1 MALFAISD
9 LHLSFNNPEK
19 SMEIFEG
26 WSNYTQKLE
35 KNWRKLIKD
44 DDEVVIAGDISWA
57 LKLNEA
63 KLDLEFLNSLPG
75 KKLLIKGNHDLWWG
89 TKKKL
94 EDFFEE
100 NNFDTFKIIYNS
112 AYETKNF
119 VICGSR
125 GWLYDIKEKS
135 DKKISLRE
143 AARLERSIIEGLKLK
158 KDVVVFMHY
167 PPVYGGFEN
176 SDIINVLKKYNI
188 KKCYFGHVH
197 GNFASKVVSQ
207 GEYSGIK
214 MQLISADYLKFMPE
228 MIRI

>member
-1 MALFAISD
+1 MSLFVISD
-9 LHLSFNNPEK
+9 LHLALNNPEK
-19 SMEIFEG
+19 SMEIFSG
-26 WSNYTQKLE
+26 WNNYTQRLS
-35 KNWRKLIKD
+35 KNWNKLIKEN
-44 DDEVVIAGDISWA
+44 DEVVIAGDISWA
-57 LKLNEA
+57 LKLKEA

-100 NNFDTFKIIYNS
+100 NNFNTFKIIYNS
-112 AYETKNF
+112 SYVSEDF

-125 GWLYDIKEKS
+125 GWLYDSKEAS
-135 DKKISLRE
+135 DKKISKRE
-143 AARLERSIIEGLKLK
+143 AARLEKSIIEGLVFK
-158 KDVVVFMHY
+158 KDIIVFMHY
-167 PPVYGGFEN
+167 PPVYGDFKN
-176 SDIINVLKKYNI
+176 TDIIDVLKKYEI

-197 GNFASKVVSQ
+197 GNFASKVINY

-228 MIRI
+228 IVRI